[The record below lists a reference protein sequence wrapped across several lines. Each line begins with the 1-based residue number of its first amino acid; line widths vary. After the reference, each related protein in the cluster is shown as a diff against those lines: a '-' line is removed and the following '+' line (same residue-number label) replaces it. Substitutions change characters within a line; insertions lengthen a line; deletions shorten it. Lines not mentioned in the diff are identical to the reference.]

1 MKFQIN
7 PNTTLREIRQEFHNH
22 FPYLKL
28 EFFEAGHEAG
38 HGTPK
43 SALISDYNQSA
54 GVAETVA
61 WEVNAEMT
69 VKQLEGWFLTAAGLH
84 VQVFRK
90 SGQVWL
96 ETTHSDGETLAAQNR
111 KGREHEIPPASDTEL
126 PDYHEQE

>member
-69 VKQLEGWFLTAAGLH
+69 VKQLQLQRLYSLCFLFYG
-84 VQVFRK
+84 VFILCFKRSENK
-90 SGQVWL
+90 
-96 ETTHSDGETLAAQNR
+96 N
-111 KGREHEIPPASDTEL
+111 P
-126 PDYHEQE
+126 